1 MINSICRY
9 GFEECRI
16 ENQTENSENSVKYKI
31 KYKIQIKYI
40 ALSLINR
47 QFFQNKI
54 YCFKWSMSRK
64 IVVYKTVRFKFLI
77 KLLIIN

>member
-9 GFEECRI
+9 GFEECKI

-31 KYKIQIKYI
+31 KYKIKYI

-47 QFFQNKI
+47 QFFQSKI

>member
-31 KYKIQIKYI
+31 KYI

-47 QFFQNKI
+47 QFFQSKI

-64 IVVYKTVRFKFLI
+64 IVVYKTVRFKFY
-77 KLLIIN
+77 

>member
-31 KYKIQIKYI
+31 KYI

-47 QFFQNKI
+47 QFFQSKI
-54 YCFKWSMSRK
+54 YCFK
-64 IVVYKTVRFKFLI
+64 
-77 KLLIIN
+77 

>member
-31 KYKIQIKYI
+31 K
-40 ALSLINR
+40 
-47 QFFQNKI
+47 
-54 YCFKWSMSRK
+54 
-64 IVVYKTVRFKFLI
+64 V
-77 KLLIIN
+77 